1 MISSDNG
8 KLISSN
14 NRNSF
19 LVLTRDTLACLAD
32 SNLLA
37 GKRCIVVGAKSDLA
51 RTRVVSPSEGCSLA
65 MAQGVKF
72 TEISAGVGCNIDTLL
87 VGIVLQCRYKGLESG
102 LFVFES

>member
-1 MISSDNG
+1 MFID
-8 KLISSN
+8 LT
-14 NRNSF
+14 F

-87 VGIVLQCRYKGLESG
+87 VGIVLQCRYEGLESV
-102 LFVFES
+102 LPF